1 MLYAYTRISSISRKA
16 NLDAK
21 AIAEA
26 RRTTPVALE
35 HDKELKLGK
44 LLLRFPEV
52 ILKVADDL
60 CLGRRCIPLSQQFPQ
75 LMPNICWEITFYWV
89 QLMYMYDAI

>member
-16 NLDAK
+16 NLDAE

-60 CLGRRCIPLSQQFPQ
+60 CLGRRCLPLSQLQILHLFKSHSF
-75 LMPNICWEITFYWV
+75 MP
-89 QLMYMYDAI
+89 